1 MGKIFVMIFL
11 LGAQTDVETT
21 SEVRLCQSNPFTRE
35 KLHYKITCEWFFFDK
50 QKTSHAGLSSPD
62 DYIKEL
68 GRNDVSGEHLLKSL
82 QSVRVSL
89 TGRPLRYVGGPGKL

>member
-1 MGKIFVMIFL
+1 M
-11 LGAQTDVETT
+11 
-21 SEVRLCQSNPFTRE
+21 
-35 KLHYKITCEWFFFDK
+35 FFFDK

-89 TGRPLRYVGGPGKL
+89 TGRPLRYVGGLENFNFYVKYKAICRTQGSGMTKWLGCWTAGLAIQRPRVQVPC